1 MLPEHVDLLS
11 RAAAIIAIVAA
22 VIQAVAAV
30 VIARLT
36 GKLERVTERY
46 ANSTDA
52 AVRASQE
59 HFEREWRPDLRIAD
73 VQVVGVGQVFLRIA
87 NLAKP
92 PALIKQLKIGTGGRS
107 EQGVAPQDIEIFPFV
122 LLVTGGQVQ
131 DQSKIER
138 ELGIYR
144 QKHNPPPIPLR
155 RSPWEANLNVALVY
169 DSAGIETQTEWLD
182 FNAEFMDN
190 IVTSLNRIDY
200 PKQ

>member
-1 MLPEHVDLLS
+1 MDLPPPQNTDSHFIIRSVEFILRFGRPFSKTGFSKMLPEHVDLLS

-92 PALIKQLKIGTGGRS
+92 PA
-107 EQGVAPQDIEIFPFV
+107 
-122 LLVTGGQVQ
+122 
-131 DQSKIER
+131 
-138 ELGIYR
+138 
-144 QKHNPPPIPLR
+144 
-155 RSPWEANLNVALVY
+155 
-169 DSAGIETQTEWLD
+169 
-182 FNAEFMDN
+182 
-190 IVTSLNRIDY
+190 
-200 PKQ
+200 